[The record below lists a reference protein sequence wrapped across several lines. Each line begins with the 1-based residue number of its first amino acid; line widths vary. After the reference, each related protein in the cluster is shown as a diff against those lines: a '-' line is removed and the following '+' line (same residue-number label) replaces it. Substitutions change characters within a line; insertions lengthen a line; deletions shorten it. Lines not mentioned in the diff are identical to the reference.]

1 MITMIRKR
9 GAGEKMMCDV
19 FFKKVLERK
28 PSEHQN
34 FLWNMIGSGVYAV
47 SSMVLSLFVIKVVGA
62 EQGGLFSIALT
73 MSQMLVYIAYFE
85 MRNFQIT
92 DAKDGFLFSEY
103 HATKIILCFLMLLV
117 SIGYTLIKAYDFEKA
132 VIILLV
138 CFSRL
143 LDGYADVYEAQFQKD
158 GRLDLAGK
166 SLTYRTILF
175 ALTLLTGLLITKS
188 LIFTLVIADIM
199 AMAGIVLF
207 DVIIMQHMRKITC
220 MWKVE
225 RIIEIIKACFPMFI
239 GVFCWSYILSA
250 SRIAIDGN
258 MSSEYQSYYQIIFM
272 PVSVVNLF
280 AGFVFRPLLP
290 KLAEDYNQKK
300 YKKFALLIGKG
311 ILGIV
316 AITVICML
324 GAWGLGI
331 PVLSILSGC
340 DLTTYKG
347 ILVFLIFAG
356 GFNAIAFT
364 MYYVLTI
371 MRYNKGIL
379 VGYVFAAVLAFV
391 ISKPMVL
398 MGGIAG
404 AALSYFIVVVVLCLL
419 FSVFIF
425 KKIVVNQKNKT

>member
-1 MITMIRKR
+1 MICNVFIK
-9 GAGEKMMCDV
+9 KM
-19 FFKKVLERK
+19 LNRK
-28 PSEHQN
+28 PTERQN
-34 FLWNMIGSGVYAV
+34 FLWNMIGSGIYAI

-73 MSQMLVYIAYFE
+73 LSQMLVYIAYFE

-92 DAKDGFLFSEY
+92 DSKDEFLFSEY
-103 HATKIILCFLMLLV
+103 HATKIILCFLMLLI
-117 SIGYTLIKAYDFEKA
+117 SIGYTLVKAYDFEKA
-132 VIILLV
+132 VIIILV
-138 CFSRL
+138 CLSRL
-143 LDGYADVYEAQFQKD
+143 FDGYADVYEAQFQKD
-158 GRLDLAGK
+158 ERLDLAGK

-175 ALTLLTGLLITKS
+175 VLTLLISLLITKS
-188 LIFTLVIADIM
+188 LVLALVVADIM
-199 AMAGIVLF
+199 AMVGIVLF
-207 DVIIMQHMRKITC
+207 DVTIMKNMREITC
-220 MWKVE
+220 IWKVE
-225 RIIEIIKACFPMFI
+225 RILQIIKVCFPMFI

-258 MSSEYQSYYQIIFM
+258 MSSEYQAYYQIIFM

-290 KLAEDYNQKK
+290 KLAEDYNLKK

-316 AITVICML
+316 GITVICML
-324 GAWGLGI
+324 GAWILGI

-340 DLTTYKG
+340 DLTAYKG
-347 ILVFLIFAG
+347 VLVFLIFAG

-379 VGYVFAAVLAFV
+379 VGYVFAAVLAFG
-391 ISKPMVL
+391 ISQPMVI
-398 MGGIAG
+398 MGGISG

-419 FSVFIF
+419 FSAFIC
-425 KKIVVNQKNKT
+425 KKIVENQRR